1 MEIEIESLKK
11 NIEEHFSFICVK
23 SQYIVFKQGT
33 LRGITP
39 SKWINIA
46 QIKQKPIQAH

>member
-1 MEIEIESLKK
+1 M
-11 NIEEHFSFICVK
+11 
-23 SQYIVFKQGT
+23 KQGT

-46 QIKQKPIQAH
+46 QIKQDKSIQAHAQTNSNMKMDTFKANCWT